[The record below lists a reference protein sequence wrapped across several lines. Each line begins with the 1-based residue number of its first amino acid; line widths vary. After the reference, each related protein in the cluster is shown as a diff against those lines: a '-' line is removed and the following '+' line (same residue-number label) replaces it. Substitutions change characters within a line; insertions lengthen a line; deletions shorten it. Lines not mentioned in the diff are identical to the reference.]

1 MADRGDQQIELDAGF
16 VDFSLPIVSGG
27 GFLGKIGSYFLIFI
41 VILSW
46 ISMLFT
52 LPLTGV
58 LGIYIDNSENYF
70 GVLAFS
76 FCGIISGLIVAFASP
91 TELAK
96 QLHKIRTNSPP
107 RDFTWRKES
116 GGVELENFWNS
127 ATVRIPSQD
136 DRGWVFEA
144 PGPENWQR
152 ENQYEK
158 DETGIIDEHPRKVG
172 TPRPAT
178 ISSVGIAGIV
188 IAILLSF
195 SIYAIADYSTNGWEC
210 DNGQTVRIILAGGED
225 EDGNPTGY
233 CSDRSDYGLSQGSM
247 YEDRIEDEFPGWWPI
262 TYGYAIFALIWIF
275 VAYGFNKRMTT
286 IIDTT
291 TDLVRSVAVGNSELV
306 GQVRQHLEEP
316 MSVVVDGDPSKT
328 VDDLYLWHW
337 TYEIYVC
344 RKVKTKDGWQERCN
358 WETVRSKR
366 GGEDFILHDGTGGI
380 VVRPK
385 TWDESKVE
393 LGQYLIQW
401 ECAHDLS
408 LKGLFTSLAVSGFGG
423 SIKRHKWT
431 MYGIKIGDPIY
442 LTGEIRN
449 RSDKELK
456 KESINPYKD
465 RTRKSASLEVVGKN
479 SPALTAYL
487 ERGSELGALSGT
499 RSSFDYL
506 IPPGLAIA
514 SSMMILTIW
523 KFAIF

>member
-46 ISMLFT
+46 TSMLFT

-58 LGIYIDNSENYF
+58 LGISIYNSENYF

-96 QLHKIRTNSPP
+96 QLHKIRTNRPP

-456 KESINPYKD
+456 KESINSYKD